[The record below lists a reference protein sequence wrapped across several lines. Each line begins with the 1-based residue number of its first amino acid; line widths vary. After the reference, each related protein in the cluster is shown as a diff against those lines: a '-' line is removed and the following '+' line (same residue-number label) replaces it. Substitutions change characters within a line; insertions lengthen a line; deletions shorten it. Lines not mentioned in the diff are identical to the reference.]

1 MKSDNRRPSAAS
13 RKRRVRLSRL
23 LLGRRPRL
31 LCFSLILAAALVPG
45 LASAPE
51 PQHVPTASDS
61 EAEVHIAPDASSG
74 ATLSAGHL
82 SASRQLEAAAKA
94 GGSERKRRLKVAVL
108 DTLVNPFDS
117 FYLQATIARLEAL
130 LPDYDWQTITVSA
143 AEAREDIARVQPDF
157 LFAPAAFVAALD
169 PSMPASRI
177 ATRKTTLAQKAE
189 ASVGAAF
196 VVRAGEGLE
205 TLDALKGRRAAAG
218 MPMAADGWLAAAGE
232 ILEAGYDPDTF
243 FERIDFRTN
252 AYPDVISALLAGRVD
267 VAILPACLLETVGK
281 RMLVD
286 VEGLS
291 IAAEKNGGL
300 ACRHSTALYPDVTL
314 LALSHAPER
323 AVRDVTVAILSE
335 RNAREYEWLTNVS
348 FSEVLRLFEALQLGP
363 YAYLRDMSPGAIFE
377 RHRSA
382 FLLAAAAILFLV
394 LNELRLQRLVRRRTH
409 ELARSMA
416 EREREAANAE
426 AVRRRLALFERR
438 SIVQQMSGMIAH
450 EINAPIGAIRTFAA
464 ILRMSDPT
472 SASAADAGASEAG
485 ARARK
490 TALEGIEREAVRIA
504 EIVARVRRYAKTA
517 KRSHEVL
524 DLCDVLSKS
533 VRALKAER
541 PTVRV
546 DLSLKAASPANVLGD
561 GLELELL
568 FLNLLRNAVQ
578 AADSQTGAN
587 GIHMASERRQ
597 EDSKPVPVC
606 VSAVLREEAEG
617 SRYVVVI
624 ENPGAPLDE
633 EVIEALNSRASG
645 FVRAMR
651 EETKEEND
659 VESTVAS
666 SSGASQNAEA
676 SRGLGLGLTICR
688 GIADSHGASLRFE
701 AREAGGVRVKVLFDA
716 VLDNAKDQ
724 ER

>member
-61 EAEVHIAPDASSG
+61 EAEVHIASDASSG

-409 ELARSMA
+409 ELARSVA

-472 SASAADAGASEAG
+472 SASAADAGGTSEAG
-485 ARARK
+485 ARK

-504 EIVARVRRYAKTA
+504 EIVARVRRYAKTT
-517 KRSHEVL
+517 KRSHEAV
-524 DLCDVLSKS
+524 DLRDVLSKS

-568 FLNLLRNAVQ
+568 FLNLLRNAAQ
-578 AADSQTGAN
+578 AADRQTGAN
-587 GIHMASERRQ
+587 EAHKSSERRQ
-597 EDSKPVPVC
+597 EKSKSLPDC
-606 VSAVLREEAEG
+606 VSAALHEDAEG

-724 ER
+724 DR